1 MVTVTQENGRP
12 MRQQFNDA
20 MKESMKSGDKA
31 RLSTIRLIIAA
42 IKDRDI
48 QARGDGKE
56 TATDDELLQLLQKMA
71 KQRADSIE
79 AFTAANRTD
88 LVEKEAAEKAV
99 IESFLPQQMG
109 AEETRAAIAAAIA
122 ETGAAGM
129 KDMGKVMGALKGK
142 YAGVMDFSKANGVV
156 KELLTTG

>member
-1 MVTVTQENGRP
+1 
-12 MRQQFNDA
+12 MRQQFSDA

-48 QARGDGKE
+48 QARTDGKE
-56 TATDDELLQLLQKMA
+56 AATDDELLALLQKMA
-71 KQRADSIE
+71 KQRADSIT
-79 AFTAANRTD
+79 AFTAAGRTD
-88 LVEKEAAEKAV
+88 LVDKEAAEKAI

-109 AEETRAAIAAAIA
+109 ADETRAAIAAAIA

-129 KDMGKVMGALKGK
+129 KDMGKVMAALKAK
-142 YAGVMDFSKANGVV
+142 FAGTMDFAKANGVV
-156 KELLTTG
+156 KEMLTAG

>member
-1 MVTVTQENGRP
+1 

-20 MKESMKSGDKA
+20 MKEAMKAGDKS

-48 QARGDGKE
+48 QARGDGTE
-56 TATDDELLQLLQKMA
+56 TATDDQLLQLLQKMA

-79 AFTAANRTD
+79 AFTAAGRND
-88 LVEKEAAEKAV
+88 LVEKEAVEKAV

-109 AEETRAAIAAAIA
+109 PEETRTAIAAAIA
-122 ETGAAGM
+122 ETGATGM

-142 YAGVMDFSKANGVV
+142 YAGLIDFSKANGVV
-156 KELLTTG
+156 KELLTAG

>member
-1 MVTVTQENGRP
+1 
-12 MRQQFNDA
+12 MRQIFADA

-31 RLSTIRLIIAA
+31 RLGTIRLIMAA

-48 QARGDGKE
+48 VARGEGQQQ
-56 TATDDELLQLLQKMA
+56 ATDDDIMALLQKMV

-79 AFTAANRTD
+79 QFQAAGRTD

-99 IESFLPQQMG
+99 IESYLPKQMDE
-109 AEETRAAIAAAIA
+109 AEMKAAVAGVIA

-142 YAGVMDFSKANGVV
+142 YAGLMDFSKANGVV
-156 KELLTTG
+156 KALLSA